1 MAILS
6 ELTEKTRSRLDSITV
21 FPGVE
26 ISNSLKEELKKLI
39 MELNHKKVS
48 FNRNSFYVETSPR
61 HYAIIPNQYFFLATE
76 CYDLVVKLRIL
87 FDFFDKTIR
96 PSDDLKRKINE
107 IQDKISENQIV
118 DIPAQLSDIDYS
130 SLGDEITK
138 DDFCF
143 LIGNLKDSKKFGN
156 LEKNTLRA
164 SDDLLGSYILNIVPL
179 TTVAS
184 GYFGTLVYTLSS
196 DIKLY
201 KQVCDSIWS
210 SRNRQ
215 DL

>member
-1 MAILS
+1 MEILS

-87 FDFFDKTIR
+87 FDFF
-96 PSDDLKRKINE
+96 
-107 IQDKISENQIV
+107 
-118 DIPAQLSDIDYS
+118 
-130 SLGDEITK
+130 
-138 DDFCF
+138 
-143 LIGNLKDSKKFGN
+143 
-156 LEKNTLRA
+156 
-164 SDDLLGSYILNIVPL
+164 
-179 TTVAS
+179 
-184 GYFGTLVYTLSS
+184 
-196 DIKLY
+196 
-201 KQVCDSIWS
+201 
-210 SRNRQ
+210 
-215 DL
+215 